1 MRLTLYSDF
10 ALRTL
15 IFLAVA
21 DERGATIPEIA
32 AAYAISENHLRKV
45 VGRLIE
51 NGFVEATRGRGGG
64 LRLAV
69 PASQISIGAA
79 VRKLESDFAL
89 AECMGVAPENCVIT
103 GRCGLQQNLQ
113 GSAERLLPDA
123 RPLHARGRD
132 QWIARAGTGA
142 RDRRGSNA
150 RAVTVR
156 TSLYCEI
163 LESERSIRPRLSRE
177 SPWPR
182 EIAAAS
188 ETRLHSAGLF
198 GFCIR
203 AESFR

>member
-89 AECMGVAPENCVIT
+89 AECMGVSPENCVIT
-103 GRCGLQQNLQ
+103 GRCGLQRIFKEALNAFFQTLDRYTLADAIS
-113 GSAERLLPDA
+113 GS
-123 RPLHARGRD
+123 RG
-132 QWIARAGTGA
+132 
-142 RDRRGSNA
+142 
-150 RAVTVR
+150 
-156 TSLYCEI
+156 
-163 LESERSIRPRLSRE
+163 LEQALGIHETDPM
-177 SPWPR
+177 SPP
-182 EIAAAS
+182 
-188 ETRLHSAGLF
+188 
-198 GFCIR
+198 
-203 AESFR
+203 

>member
-1 MRLTLYSDF
+1 MRLTLHSDF

-21 DERGATIPEIA
+21 DERGATIPQIA

-69 PASQISIGAA
+69 PAAQISIGTA

-103 GRCGLQQNLQ
+103 GRCGLQGIFKQALNAFFQTLDRYTL
-113 GSAERLLPDA
+113 ADA
-123 RPLHARGRD
+123 
-132 QWIARAGTGA
+132 I
-142 RDRRGSNA
+142 RGS
-150 RAVTVR
+150 RG
-156 TSLYCEI
+156 
-163 LESERSIRPRLSRE
+163 LEQALGID
-177 SPWPR
+177 
-182 EIAAAS
+182 AAPTHAP
-188 ETRLHSAGLF
+188 
-198 GFCIR
+198 
-203 AESFR
+203 